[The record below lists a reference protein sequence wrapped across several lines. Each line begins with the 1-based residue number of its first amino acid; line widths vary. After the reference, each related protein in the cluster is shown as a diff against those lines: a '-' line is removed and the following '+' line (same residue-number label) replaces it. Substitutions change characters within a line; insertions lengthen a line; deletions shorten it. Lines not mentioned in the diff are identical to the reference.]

1 MFDAEKQNEKINTDS
16 GVQSTPKIKDREIV
30 VNSMPEKFRFDRGG
44 HSSAKNTGLLIL
56 VGGTFL
62 IIVSL
67 ASLYFFVLKSDS
79 SAVVKNETTIN
90 TEKTTSKPAE
100 KKTEPVVPEAEM
112 VATTSG
118 DLSIGEDMATS
129 TATTTDEQLASSKI
143 TQEAEDVDKDGLSD
157 KEELIFGSNS
167 NLSDSDG
174 DGYSDFSEVSN
185 LYNPAGNGKL
195 ENSLVITKY
204 ENNTFGYKLIYPTA
218 WSFGKVGG
226 DDSVVFTSD
235 DNQFV
240 QIISQPNES
249 GVSIEAWFNEQ
260 QSSATPVP
268 SFRKIFTDS
277 WQGIV
282 SEDGLVV
289 YITDLGQENIFVVAY
304 SSGVVDSLDYRN
316 IFNLIVKSF
325 FVEK

>member
-1 MFDAEKQNEKINTDS
+1 MFDTEKQNEKINTDS
-16 GVQSTPKIKDREIV
+16 DVQSAPKIKDREIV

-56 VGGTFL
+56 VGGTIL

-67 ASLYFFVLKSDS
+67 ALLYFFVLKSDS
-79 SAVVKNETTIN
+79 GAVVKNETTIN
-90 TEKTTSKPAE
+90 TEKTTPKTVEKESKPI
-100 KKTEPVVPEAEM
+100 VPESETI
-112 VATTSG
+112 ATTSSG
-118 DLSIGEDMATS
+118 LSVEEG
-129 TATTTDEQLASSKI
+129 ATTADEQLVIPKTA
-143 TQEAEDVDKDGLSD
+143 QEAEDADKDGLSD

-174 DGYSDFSEVSN
+174 DGYSDLSEVLN
-185 LYNPAGNGKL
+185 LYNPAGSGKL
-195 ENSLVITKY
+195 ENSLVMTKY
-204 ENNTFGYKLIYPTA
+204 ENNAFGYKLIYPTA

-240 QIISQPNES
+240 QIISQPNER
-249 GVSIEAWFNEQ
+249 GISIEEWFNEQ
-260 QSSATPVP
+260 QSSTTPVP

-289 YITDLGQENIFVVAY
+289 YITDLNQGNIFVIAY

-325 FVEK
+325 SVEK